1 MGNLKR
7 RKLLRMMNDWVCEF
21 TDLNGLK
28 STFDIQVGTTHEQI
42 WDGKKIPFEDNFK
55 VEQAFDR
62 SIDEEGKTLIK
73 KSFRH
78 YYHTYEINLENC
90 FKEFKEEIEDN
101 MLNSNQ
107 ITKQEYISDIYKDLI
122 KLRIDDGNYLE
133 HLEVNKPQINKLP
146 DDFIEYL
153 KNKNIDIKTL
163 HEIEIGEQCKLFL
176 KIRNYDIL
184 ERLESEV
191 SKFSSYYSYKGI
203 NEININTSE
212 INNEQISK
220 FINEYLYIKYMP
232 YLKNF
237 VENDETK
244 QSKITFNHSL
254 NDSHFDAILT
264 LVNSINIFSKTLSI
278 DELKSIFNCTH
289 SSHFVVLSNQDIA
302 YLFNCLQQNKF
313 ISSEWQSIIEKNR
326 LFKGRK
332 IQNTDRCM
340 TAKNLSKSLNEA
352 DPNKSNSKLI
362 ISTIEKMK

>member
-1 MGNLKR
+1 MSNIKK
-7 RKLLRMMNDWVCEF
+7 RKLLRMINDWVCDF
-21 TDLNGLK
+21 TDPIGLK

-42 WDGKKIPFEDNFK
+42 LDGKKIEFENKFQ
-55 VEQAFDR
+55 VEKAFDR
-62 SIDEEGKTLIK
+62 SIDKEGKTFIE

-78 YYHTYEINLENC
+78 YYYTYGINLKKC
-90 FKEFKEEIEDN
+90 FREFLEEIEDN

-107 ITKQEYISDIYKDLI
+107 TTKEEYISNIYQELQDLWI
-122 KLRIDDGNYLE
+122 GNKLCLE
-133 HLEVNKPQINKLP
+133 HLEADKPQINKLP

-153 KNKNIDIKTL
+153 KNKNIDVKTL

-184 ERLESEV
+184 ESLESEV
-191 SKFSSYYSYKGI
+191 SKFSSYYSYRGI

-212 INNEQISK
+212 INTEQISK

-232 YLKNF
+232 YLKKF
-237 VENDETK
+237 IENDETK

-278 DELKSIFNCTH
+278 DQLKSIFNCTH
-289 SSHFVVLSNQDIA
+289 SSHFVVLSNQDLA
-302 YLFNCLQQNKF
+302 HLFNCLKQNKF
-313 ISSEWQSIIEKNR
+313 ISSEWQSIIEKNK

-332 IQNTDRCM
+332 IQNTDRFM

-352 DPNKSNSKLI
+352 DLNKSNSKLI